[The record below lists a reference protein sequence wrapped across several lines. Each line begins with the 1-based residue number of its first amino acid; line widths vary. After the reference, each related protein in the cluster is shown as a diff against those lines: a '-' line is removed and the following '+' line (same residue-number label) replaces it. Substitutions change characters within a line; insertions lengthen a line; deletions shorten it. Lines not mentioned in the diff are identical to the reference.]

1 MKTLKINLL
10 AVLVCVVAGQ
20 VLPMAWYGAFAKPW
34 MEAAHLTEADAQMA
48 GPVAYIV
55 SIIAAAAAAYLLAWL
70 FTKIPVE
77 SAQSGFLTGLLLG
90 TGFIFLEII
99 TQDMFQFKPLALSLI
114 NGGGTVL
121 VYAIMGLILGA
132 WRKYENA

>member
-10 AVLVCVVAGQ
+10 AVLVCVVVGQ
-20 VLPMAWYGAFAKPW
+20 VLPMIWYTILNDQW
-34 MEAAHLTEADAQMA
+34 LAATNMTAEQSQMVN
-48 GPVAYIV
+48 PIAYGV
-55 SIIAAAAAAYLLAWL
+55 SIIAAAAAAYLMAWL

-77 SAQSGFLTGLLLG
+77 SSQSGFLTGLLLG

-114 NGGGTVL
+114 NGGQTVL
-121 VYAIMGLILGA
+121 IYAVMGLILGA
-132 WRKYENA
+132 WRKYEG

>member
-20 VLPMAWYGAFAKPW
+20 ILPMIWYVVLNDQW
-34 MEAAHLTEADAQMA
+34 LAAANMTAEQSQNVN
-48 GPVAYIV
+48 PIAYGV
-55 SIIAAAAAAYLLAWL
+55 SIIAAAAAAYLMAWL

-114 NGGGTVL
+114 NGGQTVL
-121 VYAIMGLILGA
+121 VYAVMGLVLGA
-132 WRKYENA
+132 WRKYES

>member
-20 VLPMAWYGAFAKPW
+20 ILPMIWYGILSKPW
-34 MEAAHLTEADAQMA
+34 MEAANLTEADAMKA
-48 GPVAYIV
+48 GPTAYIV

-70 FTKIPVE
+70 FTKIPVT
-77 SAQSGFLTGLLLG
+77 SAQSGFMTGLLLG

-99 TQDMFQFKPLALSLI
+99 TQDMFQLKPLALSLI
-114 NGGGTVL
+114 NGGQTVL
-121 VYAIMGLILGA
+121 VYAVMGLILGA
-132 WRKYENA
+132 WRKYES